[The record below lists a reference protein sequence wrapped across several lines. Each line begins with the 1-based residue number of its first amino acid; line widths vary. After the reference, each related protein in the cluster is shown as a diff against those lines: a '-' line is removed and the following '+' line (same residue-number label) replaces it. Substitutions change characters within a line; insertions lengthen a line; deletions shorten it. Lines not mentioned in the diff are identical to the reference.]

1 MAVNTSHKI
10 IQRMVRSINT
20 TPRQWRRSRGRTS
33 SNQNKCRPKAASLVP
48 PNVKMDVSNRRTVP
62 GNVRSNQ
69 ESIQLR
75 PLTFYGAVRS
85 NSNLASA
92 NYDCVVIGAG
102 VRLPPQGLEVFEA
115 VVLRICS

>member
-48 PNVKMDVSNRRTVP
+48 PNVEMGVSNRRTVP

-85 NSNLASA
+85 NSTRAALIMGG
-92 NYDCVVIGAG
+92 VEWM
-102 VRLPPQGLEVFEA
+102 VRLRKERRPPFFQEPQSA
-115 VVLRICS
+115 HA

>member
-48 PNVKMDVSNRRTVP
+48 PNVEMDVSNRRTVP

-75 PLTFYGAVRS
+75 PLTFYRAVRS
-85 NSNLASA
+85 NSTRAALIRHPPCSGVEWLEKERRPPFLQEPQSA
-92 NYDCVVIGAG
+92 HA
-102 VRLPPQGLEVFEA
+102 
-115 VVLRICS
+115 